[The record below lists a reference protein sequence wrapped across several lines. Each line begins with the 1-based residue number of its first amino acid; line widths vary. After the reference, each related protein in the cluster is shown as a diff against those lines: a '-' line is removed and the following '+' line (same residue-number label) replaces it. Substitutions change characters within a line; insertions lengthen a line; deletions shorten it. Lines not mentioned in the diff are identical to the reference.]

1 MGALEVAAAATDAEL
16 KKTKDQLAMVR
27 AEASKLS
34 AKHREDHHQLLHH
47 GNEAHDAAVRIGRLT
62 TELEAALTAKAA
74 AEVEV
79 RRLTVRAHTQ
89 PIATQSKLA
98 LTQPIATQSKLALT
112 QPIAT
117 QSKLALTQVMAEELS
132 HARAETESELAS
144 ERALATAAT
153 SSVKQLTRANAELE
167 AAATA
172 ANERCEAVR
181 EEAGRWSTQAQQVY
195 GTVAEM
201 EKAHVTMQT
210 QLDNATAAAA
220 QVSVHDFSAAFST
233 WPPAPC
239 PSA

>member
-1 MGALEVAAAATDAEL
+1 MFLP
-16 KKTKDQLAMVR
+16 
-27 AEASKLS
+27 
-34 AKHREDHHQLLHH
+34 LLLR
-47 GNEAHDAAVRIGRLT
+47 NS
-62 TELEAALTAKAA
+62 
-74 AEVEV
+74 
-79 RRLTVRAHTQ
+79 
-89 PIATQSKLA
+89 QSMCLG
-98 LTQPIATQSKLALT
+98 LNP
-112 QPIAT
+112 
-117 QSKLALTQVMAEELS
+117 TQVMAEELS

-220 QVSVHDFSAAFST
+220 QVRVDDFSANCFDFAGKGRSIGRENDKGT
-233 WPPAPC
+233 RPWLSLLAWSRVSSRRGDQARGVDGLVKMAIAC
-239 PSA
+239 LASV